1 MRIENPYHEGELTV
15 QKRVGAIEGGKRNAA
30 NIHDA
35 ILRGA
40 VPVISRVP
48 MAVLG
53 TVDDHKNVWASV
65 LVGKPGFM
73 EALDER
79 TVAFDLRQT
88 ARNPYD
94 PFWENIEHQPE
105 IGMLVIELTSRR
117 RARINGRMTRESDDR
132 LRLDVVES
140 YPNCPQFI
148 QSRQVTSNLVGSLE
162 PAAEPQRGDALGP
175 KQQALIRAADT
186 FFVASAHPD
195 RSVDASH
202 RGGNPG
208 FVRVIGDRRIRAP
221 DYPGNCMYNTL
232 GNFVVNAKA
241 GLIFVDFDRHRT
253 LQLIGRPEILWD
265 EDDPDHE
272 TGGTKRY
279 WELHVDRW
287 QETDDSHQLQ
297 WSFLDYSTYNPGE
310 R

>member
-1 MRIENPYHEGELTV
+1 
-15 QKRVGAIEGGKRNAA
+15 
-30 NIHDA
+30 
-35 ILRGA
+35 
-40 VPVISRVP
+40 
-48 MAVLG
+48 
-53 TVDDHKNVWASV
+53 
-65 LVGKPGFM
+65 
-73 EALDER
+73 
-79 TVAFDLRQT
+79 
-88 ARNPYD
+88 
-94 PFWENIEHQPE
+94 
-105 IGMLVIELTSRR
+105 
-117 RARINGRMTRESDDR
+117 MTRPSA
-132 LRLDVVES
+132 S
-140 YPNCPQFI
+140 TN
-148 QSRQVTSNLVGSLE
+148 
-162 PAAEPQRGDALGP
+162 GP
-175 KQQALIRAADT
+175 EQQALIRAADT

-195 RSVDASH
+195 RGVDASH

-208 FVRVIGDRRIRAP
+208 FVRVVDDRRIRTP

-241 GLIFVDFDRHRT
+241 GLIFVDFERHRT

-287 QETDDSHQLQ
+287 QETDDAHQLQ